1 MSRENVDLV
10 TRLHPAA
17 DVNMVELFRN
27 DEVWS
32 ALAGRLGRFFHPD
45 FETVPPGVP
54 GTERVYVGMD
64 GFRAAWLGWLE
75 PWQTYRTEIQQTVDA
90 GHRVL
95 VLVNDYGCRE
105 GAAEEVK
112 VDGSGV
118 WTVREG
124 KIARTEFFAFRTE
137 AFKAA
142 GLSE

>member
-1 MSRENVDLV
+1 MSQGNVDLV
-10 TRLHPAA
+10 TRLHAA
-17 DVNMVELFRN
+17 PDANMAELFRN
-27 DEVWS
+27 DDIWA
-32 ALAGRLGRFFHPD
+32 ALVDAFGHFFHPD

-54 GTERVYVGMD
+54 GTERVYVGID

-75 PWQTYRTEIQQTVDA
+75 PWQTYRSEIKQTLDA
-90 GHRVL
+90 GDRVL

-105 GAAEEVK
+105 GSAEEVK

-118 WTVREG
+118 WTVRDG
-124 KIARTEFFAFRTE
+124 KIARAEFFAHRSE